1 MQQHQP
7 LIPSTNAA
15 MPAAIPPAYRMTWRR
30 LLAIVALG
38 VTSALFFSP
47 IGVGPWWWQP
57 VVAGAVLF
65 GAVLLTAIFTRRA
78 GSDISVG
85 AALRG
90 SVATGVVTGVLGVL
104 IIAAAGLSSATHYLE
119 NNPRDEGVTTV
130 AWAVLEGMLVAV
142 LVGLA
147 SALVAQSHPSSPPA
161 VLGAILG
168 WTAATVANLAGT
180 VLGQSGPAAT
190 ANGTQVPTAVAIL
203 LLWGGFVGMA
213 FAVLGGVLGRGL
225 RVPAQ
230 NRAT

>member
-1 MQQHQP
+1 
-7 LIPSTNAA
+7 
-15 MPAAIPPAYRMTWRR
+15 MTWRR

-57 VVAGAVLF
+57 VLAAAVLF
-65 GAVLLTAIFTRRA
+65 GAVLLTAIRTRRA
-78 GSDISVG
+78 SSDISVG

-90 SVATGVVTGVLGVL
+90 SVAIGVVTGVLGVA
-104 IIAAAGLSSATHYLE
+104 IIAAAGLSSATLYLE
-119 NNPRDEGVTTV
+119 NNPRDEGVTSLL
-130 AWAVLEGMLVAV
+130 WAVLEGILVAV

-147 SALVAQSHPSSPPA
+147 SVLIAQSHPSLSRP
-161 VLGAILG
+161 VLWAILG
-168 WTAATVANLAGT
+168 WTAATLANLAGL

-190 ANGTQVPTAVAIL
+190 ANGTQVPTAVAIV

-230 NRAT
+230 NSAT